1 MSLQTQWRSG
11 PSGPI
16 GLDYNILYRKIDR
29 MDASAED
36 LDRLEADIQI
46 MEMAALDEIYSQR
59 ES

>member
-1 MSLQTQWRSG
+1 
-11 PSGPI
+11 
-16 GLDYNILYRKIDR
+16 